1 MEFKGYNLNFF
12 RESANGDIKFMKY
25 IMNLTARELG
35 HYFGQFAEALKSG
48 NKEQANRT
56 AHKLRPHLEAL
67 QASEIAALLNRLLN
81 DADNPSNEL
90 LQAFQQKAMLLC
102 NEIQQAANDER

>member
-1 MEFKGYNLNFF
+1 MEFNGYNLDFF

-25 IMNLTARELG
+25 ILNLTARELG
-35 HYFGQFAEALKSG
+35 YYFRQLIDALNSG
-48 NKEQANRT
+48 NKDHAKRVE
-56 AHKLRPHLEAL
+56 HKLRPHLEAL
-67 QASEIAALLNRLLN
+67 EASEIAVLLSQLMA

-102 NEIQQAANDER
+102 NAIQQAANDGK